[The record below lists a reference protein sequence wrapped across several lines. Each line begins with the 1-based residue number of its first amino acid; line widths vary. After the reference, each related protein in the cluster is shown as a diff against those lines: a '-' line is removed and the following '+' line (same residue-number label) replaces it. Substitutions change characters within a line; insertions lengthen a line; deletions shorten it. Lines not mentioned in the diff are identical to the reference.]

1 MDTHNGFMLP
11 LAALGILMSQTG
23 TQKPPSRL
31 KGLDAFEVFL
41 VTTPPDFANDANA
54 PSAKELR
61 EVVLHRLQADAIP
74 LVSYLEA
81 KDDPAKLAE
90 YGKHLKGQV
99 MVETQLVRSGDGY
112 AFHITLQVVE
122 NATVVRTSSPIYA
135 PIWSKS
141 ALGVGNA
148 DRLRPYIRNAIVSF
162 VDDLAA
168 EFKAVK

>member
-1 MDTHNGFMLP
+1 MLP
-11 LAALGILMSQTG
+11 ATALSLLISQAG
-23 TQKPPSRL
+23 TAKPQATPSRL

-41 VTTPPDFANDANA
+41 VTLPQEFGSDPNA
-54 PSAKELR
+54 PTVKELR
-61 EVVLHRLQADAIP
+61 EVVIHRLQADSLP

-90 YGKHLKGQV
+90 YGKRLKGQV

-148 DRLRPYIRNAIVSF
+148 ERLKPYIRNAIVSF
-162 VDDLAA
+162 IDDLAA